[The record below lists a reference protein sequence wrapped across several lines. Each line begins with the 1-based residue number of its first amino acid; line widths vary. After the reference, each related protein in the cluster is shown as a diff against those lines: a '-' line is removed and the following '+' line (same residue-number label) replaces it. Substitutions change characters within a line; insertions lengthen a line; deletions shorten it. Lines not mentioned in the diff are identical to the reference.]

1 MCCNAIKIVGT
12 NTKNKYILKT
22 YNTYTSPVAI
32 NDQG

>member
-1 MCCNAIKIVGT
+1 MCCNAIKIIRA
-12 NTKNKYILKT
+12 NMKKFILKP